1 MKGKPWNCIAS
12 LMVAATLGLGL
23 PSDAAGTRSESGRPP
38 AGSLIPIADMQ
49 VARSAHSATALAD
62 GRVLIAGGFIVKGS
76 SEGAQAYQPATGRF
90 VALPPM
96 ITTRHSH
103 TATLLPDGKVLI
115 AGGYGEGTVTLG
127 AAELFDPR
135 TNTFAPTGA
144 MKKPRADHVAI
155 PLVGGK
161 VLIAGGLGS
170 GWSYL
175 ASAEIYDPATGRFSP
190 TGDMTMPRESHRGV
204 LLPDG
209 RVMVVGG
216 HNGHRKNLT
225 ILASAE
231 LYNPASGRFS
241 RAGAMRIPRHKHD
254 AVLLPEGRVLITG
267 GADHRDDRGV
277 YSSSEIFDPATG
289 SFIASPEMKLGRY
302 KHGGSSVVL
311 PNGKVLV
318 SGGAPQAE
326 IYDPASRVFRL
337 VPGKP
342 RMAGQFSAAAPI
354 SGGEVLITGGYWNG
368 TGPRASAWLYRP

>member
-1 MKGKPWNCIAS
+1 MKGKPWSCLAS

-23 PSDAAGTRSESGRPP
+23 PNDAAGTRSEPGQPST
-38 AGSLIPIADMQ
+38 GSLIAIADMQ

-62 GRVLIAGGFIVKGS
+62 GRVLVAGGFIVKGS
-76 SEGAQAYQPATGRF
+76 SVGAQAYQPATRRF

-115 AGGYGEGTVTLG
+115 AGGYGEGAVTLG
-127 AAELFDPR
+127 SAELFDPR
-135 TNTFAPTGA
+135 TNAFAPTGA
-144 MKKPRADHVAI
+144 MKTPRADHVAI
-155 PLVGGK
+155 PLIGGK

-170 GWSYL
+170 GWNYL

-190 TGDMTMPRESHRGV
+190 TGEMTMPRESHRGV

-209 RVMVVGG
+209 RVVVVGG
-216 HNGHRKNLT
+216 HNGQRKNLT

-241 RAGAMRIPRHKHD
+241 RAGAMRMPRHKHD

-277 YSSSEIFDPATG
+277 YSSSELFDPKTG
-289 SFIASPEMKLGRY
+289 SFIAGPEMKLGRY
-302 KHGGSSVVL
+302 KHGGSSLVL

-326 IYDPASRVFRL
+326 IYDPTSRVFRL

-354 SGGEVLITGGYWNG
+354 SGGEVLITGGYGNG